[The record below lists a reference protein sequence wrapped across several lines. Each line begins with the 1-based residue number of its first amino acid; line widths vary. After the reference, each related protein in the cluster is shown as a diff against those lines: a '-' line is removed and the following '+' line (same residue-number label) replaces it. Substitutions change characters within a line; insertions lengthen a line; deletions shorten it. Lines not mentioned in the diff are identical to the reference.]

1 MTPRVAIIGAGLA
14 GLTAAHRL
22 LARNVDVVVI
32 DKGRHGGGRMCT
44 RRVDLPDGRTAR
56 FDLGPPLLYP
66 RARYARALPTYR
78 VMALASELP
87 GENLFAL
94 RAVGRIGA
102 AEETGAPAINGTAA
116 VGGMRELAFRLL
128 AAHRDVLE
136 FHDHTLA
143 EQLERTED
151 GWRIHT
157 RSLRDG
163 SERILS
169 ANGLIVTAP
178 VPQALELLERNR
190 IVLPDQLRYAL
201 RDVTYSRCMAVYG
214 VFAGVDPLQPG
225 GVWFGDGPF
234 EWITD
239 NHRKDVSEVPSSI
252 TALTTN
258 EWATEQWNTPDER
271 VLELLLPRL
280 VPWVGA
286 PLDPGLVWV
295 QRWRWAQP
303 LTPLRSTGALV
314 RDLALVLAGDG
325 FAGSVPDPAD
335 AAVMSGE
342 GAAQRMQALLTELL
356 RRSDRYSVARPRRYL
371 LEIAVCTPE
380 EARLAD
386 WNGAD
391 RLELSAGLEVGGL
404 TPSIG
409 LVREVVERTEC
420 PVYVLLRPRT
430 GGFTYS
436 DYELA
441 VMCADAQAVLE
452 AGAAGIVFGALT
464 RSFGSDPLGAG
475 TVSFGINHT
484 ACAQLVALA
493 RGKAVFHRAFDFI
506 ANQTEALDELIELGF
521 ERVLT
526 SGGASTAEAGTTQL
540 AALVQ
545 HAGWQI
551 EVLPAG
557 NIRPHNVADLVRET
571 RCDQVHSSAREQLPD
586 PDPSLA
592 GNPRLGAGMGGGT
605 ELAAQLVGGLRGQLD
620 RLVDALSA
628 Q

>member
-22 LARNVDVVVI
+22 LARNVEVVVI
-32 DKGRHGGGRMCT
+32 DKGRHGGGRLCT
-44 RRVDLPDGRTAR
+44 RSVDLPDGRGAR
-56 FDLGPPLLYP
+56 FDLGPPLLYQ
-66 RARYARALPTYR
+66 RARFDRGLPAYEVTD
-78 VMALASELP
+78 LANELP
-87 GENLFAL
+87 GDDLFEL

-102 AEETGAPAINGTAA
+102 AGETGGGAITGSGA
-116 VGGMRELAFRLL
+116 VGGMRELAFRVL
-128 AAHRDVLE
+128 ALHRDVLE
-136 FHDHTLA
+136 FHDHTRA
-143 EQLERTED
+143 ELIEPTED

-163 SERILS
+163 AERIVG

-178 VPQALELLERNR
+178 VPQTLEFLERNK

-214 VFAGVDPLQPG
+214 VFSGADPLQPG
-225 GVWFGDGPF
+225 GVWFGDGCL

-239 NHRKDVSEVPSSI
+239 NNRKDVSEVPNSI

-258 EWATEQWNTPDER
+258 EWAAEHWNDPDER
-271 VLELLLPRL
+271 VLGELLSRL
-280 VPWVGA
+280 APWVGV
-286 PLDPGLVWV
+286 PLDPALVWI

-303 LTPLRSTGALV
+303 LTPMRSPCAVV

-335 AAVMSGE
+335 AAVASGD
-342 GAAQRMQALLTELL
+342 AAARRMQALLTELL
-356 RRSDRYSVARPRRYL
+356 HRNNRYTVARPRRYV
-371 LEIAVCTPE
+371 LEVAVTTPD
-380 EARLAD
+380 EARLAA

-391 RLELSAGLEVGGL
+391 RLELSSGLEVGGL
-404 TPSIG
+404 TPSLG
-409 LVREVVERTEC
+409 LVREVIESVEV

-430 GGFTYS
+430 GGFVYS

-441 VMCADAQAVLE
+441 VMRSDAQAVLG

-464 RSFGSDPLGAG
+464 P
-475 TVSFGINHT
+475 SFGIHRA
-484 ACAQLVALA
+484 ACAPLVELS
-493 RGKAVFHRAFDFI
+493 RGKAVFHRAFDFVP
-506 ANQTEALDELIELGF
+506 NQTAALDELIELGF

-526 SGGASTAEAGTTQL
+526 SGGATTAEAGATQL

-557 NIRPHNVADLVRET
+557 DIRPHNVADLVRET
-571 RCDQVHSSAREQLPD
+571 RCDQVHSSARALLSGPD
-586 PDPSLA
+586 PALA
-592 GNPRLGAGMGGGT
+592 PNPRLASSMGGGRVLT
-605 ELAAQLVGGLRGQLD
+605 VQLVGGLRAQLD
-620 RLVDALSA
+620 RLVDSLS
-628 Q
+628 